1 MNKLVQVLY
10 DPRVGM
16 LAFFEDGSVAEMK
29 ENPSGV
35 RTWIWKENI
44 VESAGPAPA
53 FPAFVEVV
61 TREAPDFD
69 AWREDARQ

>member
-1 MNKLVQVLY
+1 MNKLIQVLY

-29 ENPSGV
+29 SAPNGDRS
-35 RTWIWKENI
+35 WIWKENI
-44 VESAGPAPA
+44 VESAGPAPE
-53 FPAFVEVV
+53 FPAFVEYV
-61 TREAPDFD
+61 TQDAPDFA